1 MDGIGI
7 AIYFDKIAGVDERI
21 HLQQNAEGVQAMG
34 RYILGRMGYIIVT
47 FLVIATLT
55 FLLMQTLP
63 GSPFNDERLSETQKQ
78 RLAEKYKL
86 DQPVP
91 IQYGN
96 YILNLLQ
103 GDLGDSYQYDGRPV
117 TKIIAERI
125 GPSVVLG
132 GQALLVG
139 TFLGLILGILA
150 ALRHNTIID
159 YAAMVI
165 AVLGLSIP
173 SFVFAGLL
181 QYWVGVR
188 LQWLPV
194 AFWEG
199 FEYSIL
205 PTLSLS
211 VFVTATM
218 ARYMRTEMLEVLSQ
232 DFIVMA
238 RAKGMSNFLI
248 IIKHG
253 LRNAMIPIITVLG
266 PMAVSLMT
274 GTLVIEKIFSVPG
287 LGEQFIKSILTND
300 YSVIMGVT
308 LFYSI
313 LFIGIVFVVDI
324 LYGWIDPRIRMSGRE
339 R

>member
-1 MDGIGI
+1 M
-7 AIYFDKIAGVDERI
+7 R
-21 HLQQNAEGVQAMG
+21 
-34 RYILGRMGYIIVT
+34 RYILGRIGYIIVT

-91 IQYGN
+91 VQYGN

-132 GQALLVG
+132 AQALLVG

-150 ALRHNTIID
+150 ALRHNSIID

-248 IIKHG
+248 IMKHG

-313 LFIGIVFVVDI
+313 LFICIVFVVDI